1 MSGFFKSNFF
11 PMKYFLS
18 FLASCLLSAVSA
30 QTEPASMSRS
40 TVPYEVFIQ
49 PASKNVK
56 KYIRKFNS
64 NTKADFENWQTIPE
78 QVSIQN
84 GFYRIRLTSHLP
96 LQGNGLNI
104 RKVHNKENSNEEVR
118 SLLPKNYY
126 RMEQLNERTIELY
139 FSTGAN
145 TFFAESAGFLI
156 ITGLT
161 GSGSEKMPDLLIG
174 TTPYFN
180 SASKTKLKNTQ
191 LLASR

>member
-1 MSGFFKSNFF
+1 M
-11 PMKYFLS
+11 
-18 FLASCLLSAVSA
+18 
-30 QTEPASMSRS
+30 
-40 TVPYEVFIQ
+40 Q

-56 KYIRKFNS
+56 KFIRNFNS
-64 NTKADFENWQTIPE
+64 ESKANFEYWQTIPE

-104 RKVHNKENSNEEVR
+104 RKVHNKKKSNEEVR
-118 SLLPKNYY
+118 ALLPKNYY

-145 TFFAESAGFLI
+145 TFFAESPGFLI

-161 GSGSEKMPDLLIG
+161 GVGQEKMPDLLIG

-180 SASKTKLKNTQ
+180 GISKNKQHNSQ
-191 LLASR
+191 ELASR